1 LKNWTIREL
10 LDWLIRQFKNNEISS
25 PKQNAET
32 IISHVLKMKRLD
44 IYLHLEN
51 EISEVQINMIF
62 KIASRREKHEPLQYI
77 LGETEFFGYKIKV
90 NKSVLIPRP
99 ETELLVEKI
108 IFEEK
113 KANSVLEIG
122 TGSGAII
129 IALAKNLDLK
139 IIDAVD
145 IYETAL
151 KRAKQNAALNNIEI
165 SFFQSDLFENITAKY
180 DLIVSNPPYISQ
192 EEYEQ
197 LPIEI
202 KDYEPKSALQADN
215 NGLYF
220 YKKILQNAKEHL
232 TESGK
237 IYFEIGY
244 DQAEKI
250 TEIAKKNGF
259 SNIQVFKDLNGFD
272 RILRVFN

>member
-1 LKNWTIREL
+1 MKNWTIREL

-32 IISHVLKMKRLD
+32 IISHVLKIKRLD

-62 KIASRREKHEPLQYI
+62 EIASRREKHEPLQYI
-77 LGETEFFGYKIKV
+77 LGETEFFGYKFKV

-108 IFEEK
+108 ICEEK
-113 KANSVLEIG
+113 KVNSVLEIG

-139 IIDAVD
+139 IIDAID
-145 IYETAL
+145 ISETAL
-151 KRAKQNAALNNIEI
+151 KKAKQNAALNNIEI
-165 SFFQSDLFENITAKY
+165 NFFQSDLFENITTKY

-220 YKKILQNAKEHL
+220 YKKILQNVKEHL

-272 RILRVFN
+272 RIMRVFN